1 MFMSNVTL
9 EVECYLCKE
18 TTELVVKAE
27 DYEEYLRP
35 PSQRRYIQDIFPYLK
50 PSERELLISNT
61 CDRCWHYLFSE
72 EAQTNE

>member
-18 TTELVVKAE
+18 TTELVVREE
-27 DYEEYLRP
+27 DYEEYLKP

-61 CDRCWHYLFSE
+61 CDKCWHYLFSE
-72 EAQTNE
+72 EA